1 MWFSYIIKLLIRE
14 IFSRNCFFIIRID
27 NIINNNIIYINLFKI
42 DVFNK

>member
-1 MWFSYIIKLLIRE
+1 MWFSDIIKVLIRE